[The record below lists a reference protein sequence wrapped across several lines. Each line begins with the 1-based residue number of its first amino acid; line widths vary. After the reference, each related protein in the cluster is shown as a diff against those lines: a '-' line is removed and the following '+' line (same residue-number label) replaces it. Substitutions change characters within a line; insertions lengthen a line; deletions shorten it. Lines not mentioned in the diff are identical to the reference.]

1 MKSVII
7 DCRLKN
13 FESRFYMTNNSS
25 LLDQP
30 LIVLGGSIHQIPYI
44 EYCKENKIS
53 TIVLDQNKGAIA
65 KDYADLFLSTDTSNV
80 SKVIR
85 VIEQNCQK
93 EGIAGVLV
101 AGVELAVL
109 GASIS
114 KYFNT
119 KSIDT
124 NTAINATNKITRA
137 RKFKEFGIPQPSFE
151 IVDRI
156 HSVSLDYP
164 YVIKEQ
170 EGSGSRGVRIIASKE
185 DRSAAIKDFMGGG
198 NSKYLVEEFVEGH
211 EISIEAFIHKGEFYY
226 YCFAVRDIEI
236 ISNGKIIEHGS
247 ISDPS
252 YDDTNHNE
260 VKKVFE
266 NACFALGIEAGPVK
280 GDVLYTNSGPS
291 VLEVA
296 SRSAPLAPL
305 IAERIYGIDMVST
318 HIKWVLDVD
327 FVFEPLPVEL
337 SESKPV
343 CHRVLLHKPGNLKG
357 ISGIDEAKKSKG
369 VLEIIILKDL
379 SFPMI
384 LDYPN
389 NGNRILYV
397 AATGSDAIKA
407 RKNAENALSQINLIY
422 E

>member
-1 MKSVII
+1 MA
-7 DCRLKN
+7 
-13 FESRFYMTNNSS
+13 NNSS
-25 LLDQP
+25 SLKQSLV
-30 LIVLGGSIHQIPYI
+30 ILGGGIHQIPYI
-44 EYCKENKIS
+44 KYCKENKIS
-53 TIVLDQNKGAIA
+53 TIVLDQNKDAIA
-65 KDYADLFLSTDTSNV
+65 KDYADLFLSIDTSNI

-85 VIEQNCQK
+85 AIEQNCQK
-93 EGIAGVLV
+93 EVIAGVLV

-114 KYFNT
+114 KHFNT
-119 KSIDT
+119 KSIDI
-124 NTAINATNKITRA
+124 NTAINATNKIIRA
-137 RKFKEFGIPQPSFE
+137 KKFKEFGVPSPKFE
-151 IVDRI
+151 IVDSI

-185 DRSAAIKDFMGGG
+185 DRSAAVKGFAGGRY
-198 NSKYLVEEFVEGH
+198 SKYLVEEFVEGH

-226 YCFAVRDIEI
+226 YCFAVRDIET
-236 ISNGKIIEHGS
+236 ISNGKVIEHGS

-252 YDDTNHNE
+252 YDDTNHSE

-266 NACFALGIEAGPVK
+266 NACLALGIEAGPVK

-305 IAERIYGIDMVST
+305 ISERIYGTDMVST

-327 FVFEPLPVEL
+327 FVFKPLPVEF
-337 SESKPV
+337 SKSKPV
-343 CHRVLLHKPGNLKG
+343 SHRILLHEPGTLKG

-369 VLEIIILKDL
+369 VLEIIVLKDL
-379 SFPMI
+379 KFPMI
-384 LDYPN
+384 LDYPD
-389 NGNRILYV
+389 NGNTILYV
-397 AATGSDAIKA
+397 AATGSDAIRA
-407 RKNAENALSQINLIY
+407 RKNAENALSKINLIY
-422 E
+422 K